1 MTLNSA
7 AKFDASRA
15 GEYARQSRIA
25 LAGYDACHELSACM
39 LSASLGE
46 GKPAHILVVGAGGTA
61 GEIIAA
67 AALEPL
73 WSFVAVDPSQPML
86 ELACMNINEA
96 GIADRVKIVSGCVSD
111 LDTASLFDAAVMIG
125 VLHHLSGDEAKHD
138 ILAETARRL
147 KPGAPVIVAGN
158 YRAYASQPLLMAEW
172 ANHWRMNGADAEEVQ
187 VKMNKI
193 LQGAEPPQSEEA
205 VFELLMGRGL
215 KIPCVFF
222 QSVLGSMVGPTKPLL
237 TGNGA
242 TSCTSASGTGLL
254 LHATFIRLE
263 PLLMM

>member
-61 GEIIAA
+61 GEIISA

-125 VLHHLSGDEAKHD
+125 VLHHLPGDEAKHE
-138 ILAETARRL
+138 ILAEIARRL

-158 YRAYASQPLLMAEW
+158 YRAYASQPLLMAGW
-172 ANHWRMNGADAEEVQ
+172 ANRWRMNGADAEEVQ

-205 VFELLMGRGL
+205 VFELLTGAGFKDPLR
-215 KIPCVFF
+215 FF
-222 QSVLGSMVGPTKPLL
+222 SSLFW
-237 TGNGA
+237 GA
-242 TSCTSASGTGLL
+242 WLARRN
-254 LHATFIRLE
+254 HY
-263 PLLMM
+263 